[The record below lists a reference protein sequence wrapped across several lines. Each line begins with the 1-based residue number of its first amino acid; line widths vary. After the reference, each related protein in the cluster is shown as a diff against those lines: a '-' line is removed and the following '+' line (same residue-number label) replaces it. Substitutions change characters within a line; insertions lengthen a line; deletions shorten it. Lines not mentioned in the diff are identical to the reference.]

1 MKNSSEVKCYFTKM
15 YSLNIPCIVD
25 CPYNSDL
32 NLAYSLYITCL
43 FIIVNIHFVQFGV
56 KQAYPVFLS

>member
-1 MKNSSEVKCYFTKM
+1 M

-56 KQAYPVFLS
+56 KQAYPVFLR